1 MKRKNLFVCLA
12 TVLSLTVLSISPLSS
27 KQESFNAVKNS
38 TNKMICGDKTEPCPV
53 YIHSVRPRYI

>member
-1 MKRKNLFVCLA
+1 MKRKKLFVCLA
-12 TVLSLTVLSISPLSS
+12 TVLSLSS